1 MKAALLQRFGE
12 GLTIS
17 DVPVPQPASGEALV
31 KVRACGIDGTDLKLL
46 DGFGYA
52 PNLPFI
58 MGHEIAGEVEAV
70 GAGVSD
76 FAPGDRVAVYNF
88 VTCGACVYCRTFR
101 DQLCLNMGG
110 IVGVLDLPGGYAEYV
125 CLPAQQLIA
134 LPDNVSYADGAT
146 CCDAGMTALHAIDRA
161 DVCIGDRVLV
171 IGIGGVGSIVTQ
183 LLSASG
189 VDVIAVDIDAAK
201 EEWALEQGA
210 SFFSSACGEEL
221 VAQVRGLSNS
231 DGVGVD
237 RVIDV
242 VGLESTMTAGFAS
255 LRRGGRLVVVGY
267 TPEHFPL
274 SGKELAQNEKEVIGT
289 RAGRRDDLRRCLDLY
304 AQGKLTSIVRQT
316 YALDQVNEALAHLRA
331 GVTGRLVLTM
341 D

>member
-1 MKAALLQRFGE
+1 MKAALLQQFGE
-12 GLTIS
+12 GLTIA
-17 DVPVPQPASGEALV
+17 DVPAPQPASGEALV
-31 KVRACGIDGTDLKLL
+31 KTRACGIDGTDLKLL

-52 PNLPFI
+52 PDLPFI
-58 MGHEIAGEVEAV
+58 MGHEIAGDVVAV
-70 GAGVSD
+70 GAEVSA

-88 VTCGACVYCRTFR
+88 ITCGACFYCRRFR
-101 DQLCLNMGG
+101 DQLCLNMSG
-110 IVGVLDLPGGYAEYV
+110 IIGVLDAPGGYAEYV
-125 CLPAQQLIA
+125 CPPAQQLIP

-183 LLSASG
+183 LLAASG

-231 DGVGVD
+231 DGVD

-255 LRRGGRLVVVGY
+255 LRRGGRLVAVGY

-289 RAGRRDDLRRCLDLY
+289 RAGRRDDLRRCLKLV
-304 AQGKLTSIVRQT
+304 ANGTLTSIVRAT
-316 YALDQVNEALAHLRA
+316 YPLAQVNDALAHLRA
-331 GVTGRLVLTM
+331 GITGRIVLTF

>member
-1 MKAALLQRFGE
+1 MKAALLRHFGE
-12 GLTIS
+12 GLTIA
-17 DVPVPQPASGEALV
+17 DVPLPQPASDEALV
-31 KVRACGIDGTDLKLL
+31 RVRACGIDGTDLKLL

-52 PNLPFI
+52 PDLPFI
-58 MGHEIAGEVEAV
+58 MGHEIAGDVVAV
-70 GAGVSD
+70 GAGVKA

-88 VTCGACVYCRTFR
+88 VTCGACLYCRRFH

-110 IVGVLDLPGGYAEYV
+110 IIGVLGLPGGYAEYV
-125 CLPAQQLIA
+125 CPPAQQLIP
-134 LPDNVSYADGAT
+134 LPADVRYADGAT
-146 CCDAGMTALHAIDRA
+146 CCDAGMTALHAVDRA
-161 DVCIGDRVLV
+161 DLSIGDRVLV
-171 IGIGGVGSIVTQ
+171 IGIGGVGSMVTQ
-183 LLSASG
+183 LLASSG
-189 VDVIAVDIDAAK
+189 VEVIAADIDASK
-201 EEWALEQGA
+201 EAWAREQGA

-231 DGVGVD
+231 DGVD

-255 LRRGGRLVVVGY
+255 LRRGGCLVAVGY
-267 TPEHFPL
+267 TPELFPL

-316 YALDQVNEALAHLRA
+316 YPLDQVNEALAHLRA
-331 GVTGRLVLTM
+331 GVTGRIVLTY